1 LSELSTYSV
10 FVEGYLGGWQSRSLG
25 PRPKNPR
32 AVACLYLLYV
42 SDNTGLL
49 DAFNSAMDLTTER
62 LILRQWRD
70 ADLAQFAHLNDDP
83 VVMEFMPRRLTR
95 DESDAVA
102 ARIRAHIE
110 QHGWGLWAVEVKAT
124 GEAGAAGGPL
134 AGYVGLAVPRF
145 FAHPAT
151 EIGWRLA
158 KEHWGRG
165 YASEAATA
173 CLHFAFE
180 QLKLEE
186 VVSFTVPLNKRS
198 IGVMERIGMTRN
210 PDEDF
215 DHPKLPP
222 GHPLRRHVLYRMR
235 WDS

>member
-1 LSELSTYSV
+1 M
-10 FVEGYLGGWQSRSLG
+10 
-25 PRPKNPR
+25 
-32 AVACLYLLYV
+32 VACLYHYYV
-42 SDNTGLL
+42 PDNTGLL
-49 DAFNSAMDLTTER
+49 DAFNSAMDLTGER

-70 ADLAQFAHLNDDP
+70 ADLEPFARLNDDP

-95 DESDAVA
+95 DESDAAV

-110 QHGWGLWAVEVKAT
+110 QHGWGLWAVEVRPTA
-124 GEAGAAGGPL
+124 EAGAAGVPF
-134 AGYVGLAVPRF
+134 AGYVGLAVPGF
-145 FAHPAT
+145 NAHFTPAV

-180 QLKLEE
+180 QLRLEE
-186 VVSFTVPLNKRS
+186 VVSFTVPLNRRS

-210 PDEDF
+210 PDDDF

-222 GHPLRRHVLYRMR
+222 GHPLRRHVLYKLKPG
-235 WDS
+235 